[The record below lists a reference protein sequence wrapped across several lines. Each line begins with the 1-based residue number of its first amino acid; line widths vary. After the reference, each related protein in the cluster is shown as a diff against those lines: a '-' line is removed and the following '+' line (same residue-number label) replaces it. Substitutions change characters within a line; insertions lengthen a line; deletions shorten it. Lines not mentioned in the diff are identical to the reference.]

1 MDLSTLNEEQRQA
14 VLAVDGPLL
23 ILAGAGSGKTR
34 VLTHRIAY
42 LIEERQVFPSNILAF
57 TFTNKASKEMIE
69 RVERLIGSISGAMWM
84 GTFHSIAVK
93 MLRRDA
99 DKIGYGKDFIIYD
112 TDDQM
117 TVIRG
122 CIKKHDID
130 DKRIP
135 PKFIQSKISEAKN
148 DMITPEVFTAN
159 AGRDNV
165 MGAVAKVYE
174 DYTKILKRNN
184 AMDFDDLLTSVIELL
199 ETSQEVRENYQ
210 EKFKYI
216 HVDEYQD
223 TNKAQYK
230 LIRILGKKHHNVCVV
245 GDIDQSIYGWRGADI
260 RNIRDFEKDFPNARL
275 IKLEQNYRST
285 KMILDAANSVIENN
299 TNRKDKT
306 LWTLKSGGEPIRYYR
321 AASEWDEARFVAREI
336 EDMVERERRNYSDF
350 AILYRTNAQSRAIE
364 EGIIGKGIAY
374 TVVGGYKFYERLEIR
389 NIMAYLKLVQNP
401 WDEVSFARMINV
413 PKRGI
418 GAKSIEQI
426 IDVGRNR
433 NISCLEAAMTAVEEK
448 LVTAKAA
455 EGIRQFVSK
464 LSRFILEKDELTVS
478 EIIEGVSEGMG
489 YLDELRAENT
499 IEAQT
504 RVENIKEL
512 LTVSKQFEERTMN
525 GRLEDFL
532 AEVCLM
538 SDVDGMKDQLDAV
551 TLMTLHSAKGLEY
564 PVVFVVGM
572 EETIFPTQR
581 AINAEGDLEEERRLA
596 YVGITRAEEKLYL
609 TNAFTRTLYGKQTS
623 NSPSRFIAEIP
634 DDYLEKMNEGKAD
647 GYSVYNRQYNR
658 FATDVYEG
666 ANPNYSKPFPGR
678 GSIPGMAAKAVVESE
693 KTFKSV
699 SEASVGIGT
708 RVKHNTFGEGTVIT
722 VKAEG
727 GSSIAT
733 IAFKN
738 KGIKKLDINIAPLQV
753 IE

>member
-426 IDVGRNR
+426 IDVGRDR
-433 NISCLEAAMTAVEEK
+433 NVSCLEAAMLAVEEK

-623 NSPSRFIAEIP
+623 NSPSRFITEIP
-634 DDYLEKMNEGKAD
+634 DDYLEKMNEGKVD

-693 KTFKSV
+693 KSFKSV

-708 RVKHNTFGEGTVIT
+708 KVKHNTFGEGTVIT